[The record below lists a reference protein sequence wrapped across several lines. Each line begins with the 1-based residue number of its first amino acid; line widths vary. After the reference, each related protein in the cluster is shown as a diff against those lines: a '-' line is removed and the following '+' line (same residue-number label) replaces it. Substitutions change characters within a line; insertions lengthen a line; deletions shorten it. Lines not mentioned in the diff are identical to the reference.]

1 MAGGIL
7 MQKRLYKSS
16 DSKIL
21 SGVLGGI
28 GEYFNVDPTLV
39 RLGFVVLTLVTAFFP
54 CLIGYFI
61 AYLIIPERV

>member
-1 MAGGIL
+1 

-16 DSKIL
+16 DNRML
-21 SGVLGGI
+21 TGVLGGI
-28 GEYFNVDPTLV
+28 GEFFHVDPTLV
-39 RLGFVVLTLVTAFFP
+39 RLGFVVLALVTVVFP